1 MGLIICCM
9 TAAYYVYN
17 KKKSKM
23 VFLMA
28 QDLSNQ
34 LFILLIMSAVS
45 WSFNSMKLLVK
56 KNSMKLLVFMEIAK
70 ACSGTQN
77 CYSSLTFVSY
87 E

>member
-1 MGLIICCM
+1 M
-9 TAAYYVYN
+9 A
-17 KKKSKM
+17 
-23 VFLMA
+23 FFMA

-45 WSFNSMKLLVK
+45 WSFNSMKLLVQK

-70 ACSGTQN
+70 ACSGTHN